1 MTKRFKF
8 DTLYMQKCFC
18 TITGKKMQTDQEKSF
33 KKWIMEH
40 KGHSF
45 SYASSL
51 SASIYRPTPYN
62 QKVVKKARILHSEYM
77 LELLNRRYVQ
87 PEQTQEQTQ
96 EQPEHLERIQEHLEH
111 LEQPEQTQEQPE
123 QPEMSIEERIYRHNL
138 EMAKANAKI
147 EKLTEEATEREFFI
161 KQQASTI
168 EEYNDR
174 EAVLKSAIEARKT
187 LIYIKYSDGSGKGY
201 PSSLRFIDLSET
213 IKLGQ
218 IEALSIIDVDWGI

>member
-1 MTKRFKF
+1 
-8 DTLYMQKCFC
+8 
-18 TITGKKMQTDQEKSF
+18 MQTDQEKSF
-33 KKWIMEH
+33 KTWISDH

-51 SASIYRPTPYN
+51 SAAIYRPTPYN
-62 QKVVKKARILHSEYM
+62 QKVVKKARILHAEFM

-87 PEQTQEQTQ
+87 PEQPERTQ
-96 EQPEHLERIQEHLEH
+96 
-111 LEQPEQTQEQPE
+111 E

-187 LIYIKYSDGSGKGY
+187 LIYIKYSDGSAKGY

>member
-1 MTKRFKF
+1 
-8 DTLYMQKCFC
+8 
-18 TITGKKMQTDQEKSF
+18 MQTDQEKSF
-33 KKWIMEH
+33 KKWIIEH
-40 KGHSF
+40 KGRSF

-51 SASIYRPTPYN
+51 SAAIYRPTPYN

-87 PEQTQEQTQ
+87 PEQPERTQ
-96 EQPEHLERIQEHLEH
+96 EQP
-111 LEQPEQTQEQPE
+111 EQPE

-161 KQQASTI
+161 KQQASMI

-187 LIYIKYSDGSGKGY
+187 LIYVKYSDGSAKGY

-218 IEALSIIDVDWGI
+218 IEALSIIDVDWGV